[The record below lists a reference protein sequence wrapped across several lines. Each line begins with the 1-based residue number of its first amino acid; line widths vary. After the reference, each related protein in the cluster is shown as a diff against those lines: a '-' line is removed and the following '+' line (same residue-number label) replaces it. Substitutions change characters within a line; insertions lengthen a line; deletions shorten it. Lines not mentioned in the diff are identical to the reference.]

1 MNFKYVYQSPM
12 ILFVIQDAITY
23 SWWKVSNFCAV
34 PYLFQYCL
42 YHIYLFM
49 FLYFKCKK
57 FIFNA
62 RSWKKVT
69 FMFSVRLN
77 ILCDES
83 SIRGA
88 VFLYL
93 ASAGGWDLMIYFFC
107 ICSPLVELCPK
118 KKPNL
123 YVCFFKSQSLS

>member
-42 YHIYLFM
+42 YHMSLYVSLFQMQEIYFQ
-49 FLYFKCKK
+49 CKK
-57 FIFNA
+57 L
-62 RSWKKVT
+62 KKVT

-93 ASAGGWDLMIYFFC
+93 ASAGG
-107 ICSPLVELCPK
+107 
-118 KKPNL
+118 
-123 YVCFFKSQSLS
+123 